1 MEIIR
6 LPTPF
11 KEFFDLLNQKKVEY
25 LLVGGYAVNIH
36 GHNRATGD
44 IDIWIA
50 VSAENSA
57 KVVETFRDFGF
68 GSLGLKP
75 DSFNQE
81 NVMLQIGA
89 KPLKIEVMTSISGVD
104 FEACFQERIEKVVDG
119 VNLSLISFERLLE
132 NKKAT
137 GRPKDQG
144 DAEELEKLR

>member
-1 MEIIR
+1 MENIR

-11 KEFFDLLNQKKVEY
+11 KEFFALLNQRQVEY
-25 LLVGGYAVNIH
+25 LLVGGYAVSIH
-36 GHNRATGD
+36 GYIRATGD

-57 KVVETFRDFGF
+57 RVVEAFQDFGF
-68 GSLGLKP
+68 SSLGLKP
-75 DSFNQE
+75 ESFNRQ

-89 KPLKIEVMTSISGVD
+89 APIKIEVMTSISGVD
-104 FEACFQERIEKVVDG
+104 FDACFKERVEKVIDG
-119 VNLSLISFERLLE
+119 VLLNLISFERLLE

-144 DAEELEKLR
+144 DVDELEKRR